1 MPPQA
6 GISAVLKWRGPINV
20 ENFACSTVKIGTAAT
35 TFSTI
40 IPIEV
45 ITGRVRDPRP
55 LFTAPCQPA
64 FGRQDVAKS
73 GNVENFAC
81 TGAKIGT
88 AATTFS
94 TILSI
99 DAAADR
105 DFGRFEVAR
114 SDKR

>member
-1 MPPQA
+1 MPRQA
-6 GISAVLKWRGPINV
+6 VISAVLKRRGPINV
-20 ENFACSTVKIGTAAT
+20 EIFACTDAKIGTAAT

-40 IPIEV
+40 IPIEGIAGLICGAGPV
-45 ITGRVRDPRP
+45 
-55 LFTAPCQPA
+55 FTAPCRPA

-99 DAAADR
+99 DAAAGR